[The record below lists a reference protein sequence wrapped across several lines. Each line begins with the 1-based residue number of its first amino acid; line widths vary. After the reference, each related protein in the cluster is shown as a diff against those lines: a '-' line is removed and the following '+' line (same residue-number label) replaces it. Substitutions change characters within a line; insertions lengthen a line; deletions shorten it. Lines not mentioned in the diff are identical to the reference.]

1 MNYPEKKIAIAV
13 FDNEYRSADNHP
25 IKNVVVTLPD
35 GTKLEG
41 GLWNSTSKN
50 GLEYMYG
57 VLIPASEKAKYSRKT
72 PTRSAKQEPE
82 VDFG

>member
-1 MNYPEKKIAIAV
+1 MNDKKISIAV
-13 FDNEYRSADNHP
+13 FENTYRSADNHP

-41 GLWNSTSKN
+41 GLWNGRSKN
-50 GLEYMYG
+50 GLEYQYG
-57 VLIPASEKAKYSRKT
+57 QLMPASEKAKYERKT
-72 PTRSAKQEPE
+72 PTRSANPEQE